1 MTDGFLGVDDPC
13 CEPETAPVYVLPVP
27 YEGTVTYGKGAAQ
40 GPQAIIDASRHIETY
55 DEYLGKETYRQGIA
69 TLPPL
74 DTTGTPDQV
83 VSRLRDQVLAYIKN
97 ERHVVTLGGEHSI
110 AAGAI
115 AAYVEAHPD
124 IGIVQFDAHADL
136 REQYEDSR
144 WNHACTMARV
154 HDVVAADRIVQLG
167 IRSMSAE
174 EAERIATRG
183 CSVHHWH
190 DMALDLS
197 ESLKAIERLPETV
210 YVTFDVDAFA
220 PAVVRATGTPEPG
233 GLDWLMTMRLLEGI
247 ASSKRVL
254 GFDVTELT
262 GGDAVSAF
270 TVARLVYRMIG
281 LFALGGGVNRP
292 DGSRPSLE
300 GICRLRRTTAP
311 NP

>member
-1 MTDGFLGVDDPC
+1 MTDGFLGVDAPSC
-13 CEPETAPVYVLPVP
+13 RPESASVYVLPVP
-27 YEGTVTYGKGAAQ
+27 YEGTVTYGKGTAQ
-40 GPQAIIDASRHIETY
+40 GPEAIIDASRHIELY
-55 DEYLGKETYRQGIA
+55 DEYLGREPYRQGIA

-74 DTTGTPDQV
+74 DSTGTPEQV
-83 VSRLRDQVLAYIKN
+83 VSRLRDQVSAHIRN
-97 ERHVVTLGGEHSI
+97 GRHVVTLGGEHSI
-110 AAGAI
+110 SVGAI
-115 AAYVEAHPD
+115 SAYVEAYPD

-136 REQYEDSR
+136 RETYEGSR

-154 HDVVAADRIVQLG
+154 HDVVAADRVVQLG

-174 EAERIATRG
+174 EAERIATREHT
-183 CSVHHWH
+183 VHRCHGILV
-190 DMALDLS
+190 DPS

-210 YVTFDVDAFA
+210 YVTFDVDVFD

-233 GLDWLMTMRLLEGI
+233 GLDWLTTMRLLEAI

-281 LFALGGGVNRP
+281 LFALGG
-292 DGSRPSLE
+292 SE
-300 GICRLRRTTAP
+300 
-311 NP
+311 